1 MRHRETKGKLTVTP
15 AHQRAMG
22 RNLVGSLFQSGQVVT
37 TLAKAKAFRPFAER
51 LITLARRGNRSKAEG
66 TPAGAAAY
74 LHCVRR
80 AAQLMPHRPSVRRL
94 FREVAPAVGDRPG
107 GYTRI
112 LRLAKPRLGDNA
124 PRALLMLVDRP
135 GAQAAEASPEE
146 KAGEIKPAKG
156 KAKEAAPRAK
166 PAGKR
171 AERR

>member
-22 RNLVGSLFQSGQVVT
+22 RNLVGSLFQAGQVVT

-51 LITLARRGNRSKAEG
+51 LITLARRGNRSKADG
-66 TPAGAAAY
+66 TPAGTAAY

-112 LRLAKPRLGDNA
+112 LRLAKPRLGDNT

-135 GAQAAEASPEE
+135 GAPVEGAAAD
-146 KAGEIKPAKG
+146 KTAGEIKPVAA
-156 KAKEAAPRAK
+156 KAKPTAK
-166 PAGKR
+166 RPKAGGKS